1 MLKTSIFALLFLTL
15 LAGCSAPRVR
25 VPHVGDLPFV
35 HKIDVQQGNV
45 ITQDMVAQ
53 LRKGMD
59 KKKVQ
64 FIMGTPI
71 IKDTFNNKRWD
82 YIYTFQHRGG
92 SVEKRRVTLVFT
104 DEKLERVEGNVKA
117 AEGELEVDLHQDTTV
132 DVPKNRGRG
141 MMARIKETIP
151 FTGDKDDEE
160 GKGGDKDKKA
170 DKDKDAAADKSAKT
184 EDKDKAAA
192 DKSAGGDKLAVVG
205 KTPGVAV
212 PEDPDAEKALP
223 APVENPYENIQAAPG
238 EGVVVPPDAPRLR
251 NKRGLGTR
259 VLGIFGLGDSD
270 YVRPTPPEKPQEP
283 LVKRPEP
290 EDE

>member
-1 MLKTSIFALLFLTL
+1 MAKTLFIVALFLTL

-25 VPHVGDLPFV
+25 APSVGDLPFV

-45 ITQDMVAQ
+45 ITQEMVAQ

-71 IKDTFNNKRWD
+71 IKDTFNDARWD
-82 YIYTFQHRGG
+82 YVYTFQHRGG
-92 SVEKRRVTLVFT
+92 TVEKRRITLVFA
-104 DEKLERVEGNVKA
+104 DDKLDRVDGNVKA
-117 AEGELEVDLHQDTTV
+117 AAGEIEVELHQDTTV

-141 MMARIKETIP
+141 MMARIKDTIP
-151 FTGDKDDEE
+151 FTGDKDDKDDKNE
-160 GKGGDKDKKA
+160 G
-170 DKDKDAAADKSAKT
+170 KDKDAAKDKDGADKTAK
-184 EDKDKAAA
+184 
-192 DKSAGGDKLAVVG
+192 GGEKPASSDKLAAA

-223 APVENPYENIQAAPG
+223 APIENPYENIQAAPG
-238 EGVVVPPDAPRLR
+238 EGVVVPPDAPRYR
-251 NKRGLGTR
+251 QKRGLGTR
-259 VLGIFGLGDSD
+259 VLGVFGLGDSD
-270 YVRPTPPEKPQEP
+270 YVRPTPPEKPPEP

>member
-1 MLKTSIFALLFLTL
+1 MLKTSFFALLFMTL
-15 LAGCSAPRVR
+15 LAGCSSPRLR
-25 VPHVGDLPFV
+25 MPHVGDLPFV

-92 SVEKRRVTLVFT
+92 SVEKRRVTLVFV
-104 DEKLERVEGNVKA
+104 DDKLDRVDGNVKP

-141 MMARIKETIP
+141 VMARIKETIP
-151 FTGDKDDEE
+151 FTGDKDGEE
-160 GKGGDKDKKA
+160 GKDKKVA
-170 DKDKDAAADKSAKT
+170 KDKDGATAKA
-184 EDKDKAAA
+184 EDKDKAGD
-192 DKSAGGDKLAVVG
+192 DKATGDKLAAVD
-205 KTPGVAV
+205 KAPGVAV

-238 EGVVVPPDAPRLR
+238 EGVVVPPDAPNLR
-251 NKRGLGTR
+251 PHKRGIGSR
-259 VLGIFGLGDSD
+259 VLGVFGLGDSD